1 MDVAT
6 RNRLKFA
13 SAALTCAV
21 LSASFPAFS
30 AAAPPETYAVV
41 DRSGGERFPA
51 KPSRPA
57 PSKQI
62 NPDDGGPLRASLIVP
77 QTVLEPLK
85 LEQLLAEDAAA
96 ALRSPNKI
104 LRAGVGRP
112 VVIGADSGNWYDVPT
127 GRVFMAEIVSP
138 DAFGLRVQFTQVALP
153 KDAELAVT
161 QVGHDEIA
169 ERIEWI
175 EADPKLRGETVSG
188 VVPGERVRIE
198 YFAPR
203 GGLQNGDYSLPFR
216 VTGVQHFYRD
226 PLTGEPWETQGA
238 GSCNNDVA
246 CHPAWTTAS
255 KAVGRVTFVKN
266 GSSYLCSG
274 QLVNSQSSDL
284 TPYWL
289 TANHCLST
297 QAAASTAQFFWRYQ
311 TPSCN
316 GTPPRLVGV
325 ETSNGATLLSTGAAS
340 DYTLLMV
347 EGGLP
352 TGLTWV
358 GWTSA
363 AIADGTGSASIHHP
377 SGDFKRISFGSKAA
391 NATCGGRQHV
401 RVAWTDGPT
410 EGGSS
415 GAGVFRADTQ
425 QLYGQLHCGR
435 SACGSETSDDYGE
448 FAATYP
454 YVASLLAGGSDD
466 AFESNDSCVAARHIA
481 AGTHGNR
488 IVKGLDPDWYSISVP
503 AGKSLKASLAFSHG
517 NGDVDAAFYTSCTG
531 SPVAISTGTGNSE
544 TMVVTNRTNA
554 AQTYYLRVYLYAD
567 TRNSYSLTVGSP

>member
-21 LSASFPAFS
+21 LSASFTAPAN
-30 AAAPPETYAVV
+30 AAAPEAYAAV

-62 NPDDGGPLRASLIVP
+62 NPDDGGPLRGAFVVP

-85 LEQLLAEDAAA
+85 LQQLLAADAAA
-96 ALRSPNKI
+96 ALASPNKI
-104 LRAGVGRP
+104 LRAGVGRSLEMS
-112 VVIGADSGNWYDVPT
+112 ADSGNWYDVPT
-127 GRVFMAEIVSP
+127 GRVWLAEIVSP
-138 DAFGLRVQFTQVALP
+138 EAFGLRVQFTQVALP
-153 KDAELAVT
+153 KNAELAVT
-161 QVGHDEIA
+161 LVGLGEAA

-175 EADPKLRGETVSG
+175 DADPKLRGEIVSG

-203 GGLQNGDYSLPFR
+203 GSFQPAEYALPFR
-216 VTGVQHFYRD
+216 IAGVQHFYRD

-238 GSCNNDVA
+238 GGCNNDVA
-246 CHPAWTTAS
+246 CHPAWSTAS
-255 KAVGRVTFVKN
+255 KAIARVTFVKN
-266 GSSYLCSG
+266 GDSYLCSG
-274 QLVNSQSSDL
+274 QLLNTQNSDL

-297 QAAASTAQFFWRYQ
+297 QTAAATAQFFWRYQ
-311 TPSCN
+311 TPRCN
-316 GTPPRLVGV
+316 ATPPRLVGV
-325 ETSNGATLLSTGAAS
+325 ETSTGATLLSTGAAS

-363 AIADGTGSASIHHP
+363 TPSDGTSSASIHHP
-377 SGDFKRISFGSKAA
+377 AGDYKRISFGSKAA
-391 NATCGGRQHV
+391 ITSCGGRQHV
-401 RVAWTDGPT
+401 RVAWNDGPT

-415 GAGVFRADTQ
+415 GAGIFRADTQ

-454 YVASLLAGGSDD
+454 QIASLLTAGSDD
-466 AFESNDSCVAARHIA
+466 AFDHNDSCATARPVT
-481 AGTHGNR
+481 AGTHAGR
-488 IVKGLDPDWYSISVP
+488 IVKILDPDWYAIKVP
-503 AGKSLKASLAFSHG
+503 VGKSLKTTLAFTNG
-517 NGDVDAAFYTSCTG
+517 NGDIDAALYTHCNG
-531 SPVAISTGTGNSE
+531 SPVASSTGTGNTEMLS
-544 TMVVTNRTNA
+544 VTNRTGA
-554 AQTYYLRVYLYAD
+554 ALTYYLRVYLYAD
-567 TRNSYSLTVGSP
+567 TRNSYSLTVDSP